1 MKTYTTRTPRATLGL
16 AAVALSALTIGLM
29 VGAPAHSHQ
38 GAAARLAPQ
47 HRALPVAP
55 PIEVAISPARI
66 DVVAT
71 RADFAIAAQT
81 SDVAFKA
88 KAEGYRT

>member
-29 VGAPAHSHQ
+29 VGAPAQSHS
-38 GAAARLAPQ
+38 GAAARLAPM
-47 HRALPVAP
+47 HRAFPAAA

-71 RADFAIAAQT
+71 RADFATAAQT
-81 SDVAFKA
+81 GDVELNA
-88 KAEGYRT
+88 KPQGYRT